1 MPLQMNPIAA
11 SALVRG
17 EPSAKHAMPL
27 FGPARVQET
36 MGLHVRQSR
45 GALAEKRRA
54 TDIYLFHGVPFR
66 SYRH

>member
-1 MPLQMNPIAA
+1 MNPIAA

-27 FGPARVQET
+27 VGPARVQET
-36 MGLHVRQSR
+36 MGLHVRRSR
-45 GALAEKRRA
+45 GAITKEWKAA
-54 TDIYLFHGVPFR
+54 DIYLFHGVPFR